1 MPPRPIATNAPTTG
15 KGKPPLGLDVGEH
28 CYYLDFRN
36 HRPDHRKSFLDRPT
50 DYAFAEAILKAA

>member
-1 MPPRPIATNAPTTG
+1 MPLHPIAIHAPTTG

-36 HRPDHRKSFLDRPT
+36 YRLDHRKSFLDRPT
-50 DYAFAEAILKAA
+50 DYEFAEAILKAA